1 MKESSWDK
9 LEQAELITSVVL
21 FGTSLVGWP
30 LSMLTWAK
38 NVPDPT
44 TLSLSW
50 LALVYA
56 AFTAVLV
63 SLRNK
68 RGKKDATTS

>member
-1 MKESSWDK
+1 MTESSWDK
-9 LEQAELITSVVL
+9 LEQAELILSLVL
-21 FGTSLVGWP
+21 FITSLVGWP
-30 LSMLTWAK
+30 ISMLTWAR

-63 SLRNK
+63 SLRNR
-68 RGKKDATTS
+68 RGKKDAKTS